1 MSPFP
6 REIAQR
12 RVPMTRPAT
21 AMKAQFWTDAAGAS
35 SVFGIGW
42 RVKANTAK
50 VICPTGIFLY
60 NRKQLIVPAS
70 GTLQLV

>member
-1 MSPFP
+1 
-6 REIAQR
+6 
-12 RVPMTRPAT
+12 
-21 AMKAQFWTDAAGAS
+21 MKAQFWTDAADAS

-42 RVKANTAK
+42 RIKANVAK

-60 NRKQLIVPAS
+60 NRKQLIVPAA